1 MLIKFQS
8 VAAGEMLMF
17 GDAAE
22 SLLKMMGMTGHLQG
36 GIKAGEIP
44 AAIER
49 LQKALSGATSTG
61 QTADDEEDD
70 KASAKAVGLRQRAFP
85 LIEFLRRSAAEDAD
99 VMWDRA

>member
-17 GDAAE
+17 GDTAE
-22 SLLKMMGMTGHLQG
+22 TLLKMMGLTGHLQG
-36 GIKAGEIP
+36 GIKASEIP
-44 AAIER
+44 SAIQR
-49 LQKALSGATSTG
+49 LQAALTG
-61 QTADDEEDD
+61 QPAPAKNDEEDE
-70 KASAKAVGLRQRAFP
+70 KARPSVGLRQRAFP